1 MKFTLSWLKD
11 HLETKASL
19 GEICDKLPMLG
30 LEVESVQDRSKDLS
44 DFIVGY
50 VEEAQQHPNADR
62 LKLCVVD
69 IGAEKVQVVC
79 GAPNARAGI
88 KGVFAPPGAIIPS
101 SGDIL
106 KKGVIRGEE
115 SNGMLCSEREMGIS
129 DEHELSLIH
138 I

>member
-50 VEEAQQHPNADR
+50 VEEAQQH
-62 LKLCVVD
+62 
-69 IGAEKVQVVC
+69 
-79 GAPNARAGI
+79 
-88 KGVFAPPGAIIPS
+88 
-101 SGDIL
+101 
-106 KKGVIRGEE
+106 
-115 SNGMLCSEREMGIS
+115 
-129 DEHELSLIH
+129 LSLIH

>member
-79 GAPNARAGI
+79 GAPNVRAGI

-101 SGDIL
+101 SETFSKRAL
-106 KKGVIRGEE
+106 
-115 SNGMLCSEREMGIS
+115 
-129 DEHELSLIH
+129 
-138 I
+138 